1 MVDVTTRPLVIA
13 HRGASRDEP
22 ENTLAAFRR
31 AVEAGADFVEL
42 DVHAAADGELIVVHD
57 PPAPGAGGRPTLEQV
72 VAELDGQ
79 IGIMAELKQ
88 PHRYRRHDVVDRVA
102 RMLPADAFVLS
113 FEPRALQQVGRVR
126 PELRTIQHLRPGVRI
141 GAAGEYA
148 WGVGFADRS
157 VTPHGLAK
165 AHALGL
171 ETTVYT
177 VNDAV
182 RMRDLVDLGVG
193 GIFTDRPDLLR
204 RVLDE
209 R

>member
-1 MVDVTTRPLVIA
+1 MLEVKTKPLVIA
-13 HRGASRDEP
+13 HRGAPRAKS
-22 ENTLAAFRR
+22 ENTVAAFRR
-31 AVEAGADFVEL
+31 AIDAGADFVEL

-57 PPAPGAGGRPTLEQV
+57 PPARVRRSMPTLEHV

-79 IGIMAELKQ
+79 IGIMAELKH
-88 PHRYRRHDVVDRVA
+88 PHRYRRHDVVGRVA
-102 RMLPADAFVLS
+102 RMLPADSFVLS
-113 FEPRALQQVGRVR
+113 FEPRALQQVERER
-126 PELRTIQHLRPGVRI
+126 PELRTIQHLRPGVWI
-141 GAAGEYA
+141 GGASEYA

-165 AHALGL
+165 ARALGL

-177 VNDAV
+177 INDAA
-182 RMRDLVDLGVG
+182 RMRELVDLGVG

-204 RVLDE
+204 RVLYE